1 MNVLRLKEAE
11 AAFLERFPLG
21 FQDPGMQP
29 IRKRHNVGKLTEFAR
44 ENLNELALSQ
54 PQRFAELVLTIIGR
68 SSMVSRFEKAPFRD
82 AINSMSS
89 KDKQQLAAAFEK
101 RLFGRA
107 RKAGFEAIVDLFGR
121 YKLARWSLV
130 SAVPFYFAPKR
141 EAFVKPTTAK
151 KIIARLEVKGLDYRP
166 RPDWAFYDGYR
177 KLIGEVKQHLD
188 PSLTSNNAGITGF
201 LMFTL

>member
-1 MNVLRLKEAE
+1 M
-11 AAFLERFPLG
+11 
-21 FQDPGMQP
+21 
-29 IRKRHNVGKLTEFAR
+29 
-44 ENLNELALSQ
+44 
-54 PQRFAELVLTIIGR
+54 
-68 SSMVSRFEKAPFRD
+68 
-82 AINSMSS
+82 
-89 KDKQQLAAAFEK
+89 
-101 RLFGRA
+101 
-107 RKAGFEAIVDLFGR
+107 
-121 YKLARWSLV
+121 
-130 SAVPFYFAPKR
+130 PFYFAPKR